1 MTIEMKPKKQKKI
14 LGDPHDLEP
23 KKKKVKFAAK
33 TDVDK
38 SEPMDHSGIENKV
51 KDSSMAKKKKKSL
64 ANKIVEKKNTLK
76 AKIQNG
82 GKKNQDNNVNDA
94 EKKAELKEK
103 KKKLKEERRK
113 KEKEDGVR
121 NHMLLN
127 TFENLCF
134 FIIYVFCLLKL
145 GL

>member
-14 LGDPHDLEP
+14 LGDLHDSEP

-33 TDVDK
+33 ADVDK
-38 SEPMDHSGIENKV
+38 SEPMDHSGIEN

-82 GKKNQDNNVNDA
+82 GKKDEDNNVNDA

-121 NHMLLN
+121 NRN
-127 TFENLCF
+127 FVEYF
-134 FIIYVFCLLKL
+134 
-145 GL
+145 

>member
-1 MTIEMKPKKQKKI
+1 MTIEMKPKKQKKN
-14 LGDPHDLEP
+14 LGGPDDSEP

-33 TDVDK
+33 PDVDQ
-38 SEPMDHSGIENKV
+38 SEGMDHSGIENKV
-51 KDSSMAKKKKKSL
+51 IKDSSIVKKKKKSL
-64 ANKIVEKKNTLK
+64 ANKIVDKKNTLK

-82 GKKNQDNNVNDA
+82 GHQKEDSNVVNDA

-121 NHMLLN
+121 RKLSFCQIFLKNYI
-127 TFENLCF
+127 F
-134 FIIYVFCLLKL
+134 F
-145 GL
+145 